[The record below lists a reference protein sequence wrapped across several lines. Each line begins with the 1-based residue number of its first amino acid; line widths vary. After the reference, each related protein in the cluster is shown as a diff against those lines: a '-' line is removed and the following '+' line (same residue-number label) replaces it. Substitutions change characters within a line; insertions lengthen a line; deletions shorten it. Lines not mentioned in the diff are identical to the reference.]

1 MRSMFSTGQRA
12 VSPNSSPTKLGFW
25 RVGRKISLAILI
37 VFLLATA
44 LVSSIVTS
52 KFSDAMRTEFSETR
66 LKLSSVLGSYAGQF
80 MEQGDVAG
88 LKDAMSRILE
98 SGDNGF
104 VAYAV
109 LSESNK
115 VIARAGEKSALKSM
129 LAAFNDPS
137 LENKI
142 NERGHLVT
150 VTHIIGPD
158 GKRIGSFCSV
168 WTTDDLAAASNAITS
183 SLLVSIVLISL
194 AVMVLMGLL
203 IRQLVGASIAQIAHA
218 MAALAA
224 GKLDGESKPNNRRDE
239 IGSLS
244 KALAVFHEQ
253 ALENDRL
260 QREKNSMADSFDADI
275 GQLVKQLQQQ
285 THVLANSA
293 SAMVQATENSK
304 AATEK
309 VDRTADQTSS
319 DLNSIASGVAQLT
332 KSTDHIANQLTH
344 AVSASDQ
351 AQQCGRTTSEA
362 MRGLDDQVAG
372 IADIVALITS
382 IAEQTNL
389 LALNATIEAARA
401 GEAGKGFA
409 VVAQEVKTLATQ
421 TAEAT
426 TQISEQMAAIQ
437 DIATKAGHEVA
448 TIEKALQETGDVC
461 TAIADAAGQQ
471 RQAGQSIN
479 TDLDQVVRATSEVL
493 AEVKSI
499 HANLI
504 DTDNA
509 AKTIDQTTDDL
520 AHETQS
526 LESGVTRFLQ
536 RVRKSA

>member
-115 VIARAGEKSALKSM
+115 VIARVGEKSALKSM